1 MRAQCGGTSRVRC
14 GFRFTNA
21 VTLLLW
27 MISLALRIARS
38 VESAAAC
45 SDCCQA
51 GHCAQHFL
59 SSLPLHAAL
68 SVRRGCIF
76 DRRYNTERACRQKA
90 LRSSKSKSKSKS
102 KPKPKPK
109 SKPKSKPRSRPRP
122 RSRERAWNTM
132 LLRSPFRAGEF
143 FVRRGAVL
151 VILFSHGRLAQR
163 LAQVLYTHKAGGS
176 NPSSPTIVRETRGP
190 CAPSRFCL

>member
-1 MRAQCGGTSRVRC
+1 MQAQCGGTSRVRC
-14 GFRFTNA
+14 GFHFANA
-21 VTLLLW
+21 ETLLLW

-102 KPKPKPK
+102 KRRL
-109 SKPKSKPRSRPRP
+109 KPRSRPRS
-122 RSRERAWNTM
+122 RSRKRAWNAM
-132 LLRSPFRAGEF
+132 RLRSPSRAGEF
-143 FVRRGAVL
+143 FVRRGAAL

>member
-14 GFRFTNA
+14 GFHFANA
-21 VTLLLW
+21 ETLLLW
-27 MISLALRIARS
+27 MISLALRIALS

-51 GHCAQHFL
+51 GNCAQRFL
-59 SSLPLHAAL
+59 SSLPLHVAL

-90 LRSSKSKSKSKS
+90 LRSSKSKRRL
-102 KPKPKPK
+102 
-109 SKPKSKPRSRPRP
+109 KPRSRPRP
-122 RSRERAWNTM
+122 GSRERAWNTM

>member
-1 MRAQCGGTSRVRC
+1 MQAQCGGTSRVRC
-14 GFRFTNA
+14 GFHFANA
-21 VTLLLW
+21 ETLLLW

-102 KPKPKPK
+102 KRRL
-109 SKPKSKPRSRPRP
+109 KPRSRPRS
-122 RSRERAWNTM
+122 RSRKRAWNAM
-132 LLRSPFRAGEF
+132 RLRSPSRAGEF
-143 FVRRGAVL
+143 FVRRGVAL

-176 NPSSPTIVRETRGP
+176 NPSSPTIGELREHYRSIRLP
-190 CAPSRFCL
+190 AASA

>member
-1 MRAQCGGTSRVRC
+1 MQAQCGGTSCVRC
-14 GFRFTNA
+14 GFHFANA
-21 VTLLLW
+21 ETLLLW

-109 SKPKSKPRSRPRP
+109 SKPRSRPRP
-122 RSRERAWNTM
+122 RSRERAWNAM
-132 LLRSPFRAGEF
+132 HLRSPSRAGEF
-143 FVRRGAVL
+143 FVRRGAAL